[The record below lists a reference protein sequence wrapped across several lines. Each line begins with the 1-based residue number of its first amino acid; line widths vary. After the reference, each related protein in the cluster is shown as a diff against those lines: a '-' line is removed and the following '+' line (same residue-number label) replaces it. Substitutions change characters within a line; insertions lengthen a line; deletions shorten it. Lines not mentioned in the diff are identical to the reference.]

1 MEDMEVIN
9 MVNRNSDVRALARK
23 LNAISARRKK
33 GCKHVQKMRKLR
45 RKS

>member
-1 MEDMEVIN
+1 MEFIKIC
-9 MVNRNSDVRALARK
+9 NRNHDIRVLADK

-33 GCKHVQKMRKLR
+33 GGKHGAAKVRRVR

>member
-1 MEDMEVIN
+1 MEFIKIC
-9 MVNRNSDVRALARK
+9 NRNHDIRVLADK

-33 GCKHVQKMRKLR
+33 GGSRGIKTLSRVR